1 MSASCGQPAARRRVE
16 YSDGMTAQPVD
27 SSAEDPEQILRLL
40 PQAWHGQFL
49 DDYHQALDAAHEVWR
64 FQHLRDVLHLWHL
77 RAVAYSKP
85 GFDEALQAVRENRAE
100 EFTPAEQIP
109 GWADRQ

>member
-1 MSASCGQPAARRRVE
+1 
-16 YSDGMTAQPVD
+16 MTAQPD
-27 SSAEDPEQILRLL
+27 DWSAEDPEQILRIL

-49 DDYHQALDAAHEVWR
+49 EDYHQALDAAHDVWR

-100 EFTPAEQIP
+100 EFTPADQIP